1 MAISQANAVNEI
13 AWGLSNAERLMID
26 KASVATQ
33 IAGGV
38 CSLWR
43 ATGIPGQGAIPTTA
57 AVCSKALL
65 GAMGFTNQVGPVKA
79 YMAYAW
85 ASAQNAGY
93 APLVHDRL
101 AHMGGL
107 NGTLTTSQ
115 VCGVD
120 ITLPTSNLPARIGA
134 ADYSDCNWW
143 LEWYTATGATVSNA
157 TCAVVYNDGTTGNVV
172 VSVPAST
179 AASRMLPIVS
189 AVTGKFI
196 RSITT
201 VQLSAS
207 TATAGNF
214 GVTATRERLVMP
226 TDNIAYKRREF
237 TWAQLG
243 MNAVANDA
251 CLFPM
256 VDTLTTSSGI
266 IRSQIKMIYV

>member
-57 AVCSKALL
+57 AVCSKALV
-65 GAMGFTNQVGPVKA
+65 GAMGFTNQTSPVAA

-85 ASAQNAGY
+85 ASVQNAGY

-107 NGTLTTSQ
+107 NGTLTTAQ

-157 TCAVVYNDGTTGNVV
+157 TCAVVYNDGTTGNIV
-172 VSVPAST
+172 VSIPAST

>member
-1 MAISQANAVNEI
+1 
-13 AWGLSNAERLMID
+13 
-26 KASVATQ
+26 
-33 IAGGV
+33 
-38 CSLWR
+38 
-43 ATGIPGQGAIPTTA
+43 
-57 AVCSKALL
+57 
-65 GAMGFTNQVGPVKA
+65 
-79 YMAYAW
+79 MAYAW
-85 ASAQNAGY
+85 ASCQNAGS
-93 APLVHDRL
+93 APVVHDRL

-107 NGTLTTSQ
+107 NGTLTTAQ

-157 TCAVVYNDGTTGNVV
+157 TCAVVYNDGTTGNIV

-189 AVTGKFI
+189 AVSGKFI

-201 VQLSAS
+201 VQLSA
-207 TATAGNF
+207 TTGTAGNF

-243 MNAVANDA
+243 CNEIANDS

-256 VDTLTTSSGI
+256 VETLTNSSGI
-266 IRSQIKMIYV
+266 VRSQIKMIHV